1 MAIPALLAPLLSQG
15 LSLIGNAVL
24 AKGKDWVEEKTGVKL
39 DQPLSAEDT
48 LKLRQYEME
57 HEEELLRLRIEEK
70 KLGLE
75 ELQAFATAIQN
86 EENNVSDRWQADMAS
101 DSWLSKNIRPMSLI
115 AIFVGYFLFSM
126 MSAFGYNANESY
138 VSLLGQWGML
148 IMGAYFGGRTIEK
161 LAEMRTGKG
170 DKQ

>member
-1 MAIPALLAPLLSQG
+1 MPIPALLAPLLSQG

-24 AKGKDWVEEKTGVKL
+24 AKGKDWVEDKTGVKL
-39 DQPLSAEDT
+39 DGPLSDADAT
-48 LKLRQYEME
+48 KLRQYEMD

-70 KLGLE
+70 KLGIE
-75 ELQAFATAIQN
+75 EIQAFATAAQN
-86 EENNVSDRWQADMAS
+86 ENNNVSDRWKADMSS
-101 DSWLSKNIRPMSLI
+101 DSRLSKNIRPMSLI
-115 AIFVGYFLFSM
+115 FILVAYSTFAM

-161 LAEMRTGKG
+161 LAEMKG
-170 DKQ
+170 RKE